1 MTARASN
8 PRISLHSNVTLLNI
22 YYFWF
27 APTLTYQI
35 VFPRLPRRNFTRI
48 FTLSARMFLSFVLVV
63 FLMAQVVSP
72 TLREMVKELEAGEEI
87 FSIHI
92 FAEYLLKL
100 GMASTYIWLLVFY
113 GYFHVFF
120 NLLAEVLKFGDRV

>member
-1 MTARASN
+1 MMDKIAGKNQNTANMCSRGLAK
-8 PRISLHSNVTLLNI
+8 T
-22 YYFWF
+22 
-27 APTLTYQI
+27 T
-35 VFPRLPRRNFTRI
+35 
-48 FTLSARMFLSFVLVV
+48 
-63 FLMAQVVSP
+63 
-72 TLREMVKELEAGEEI
+72 
-87 FSIHI
+87 I

>member
-1 MTARASN
+1 M
-8 PRISLHSNVTLLNI
+8 
-22 YYFWF
+22 
-27 APTLTYQI
+27 
-35 VFPRLPRRNFTRI
+35 
-48 FTLSARMFLSFVLVV
+48 V
-63 FLMAQVVSP
+63 FLIAQIIVPS
-72 TLREMVKELEAGEEI
+72 LKKMMQELQEGEKV

-120 NLLAEVLKFGDRV
+120 NLLAEILKFGDRV

>member
-1 MTARASN
+1 
-8 PRISLHSNVTLLNI
+8 
-22 YYFWF
+22 
-27 APTLTYQI
+27 
-35 VFPRLPRRNFTRI
+35 
-48 FTLSARMFLSFVLVV
+48 MFFSFVLVV

-72 TLREMVKELEAGEEI
+72 ALREMVKELEDGKEI
-87 FSIHI
+87 FSIYI

>member
-1 MTARASN
+1 MT
-8 PRISLHSNVTLLNI
+8 
-22 YYFWF
+22 
-27 APTLTYQI
+27 Q
-35 VFPRLPRRNFTRI
+35 
-48 FTLSARMFLSFVLVV
+48 
-63 FLMAQVVSP
+63 
-72 TLREMVKELEAGEEI
+72 ELQEGEKV

-120 NLLAEVLKFGDRV
+120 NLLAEILKFGDRV